1 MNVGQRLSLQ
11 MGSGNVHTYNHS
23 ASAMNVGAGRILV
36 PDAVVGAK
44 NKTRCGVAPTTASTT
59 PSARIAAV
67 ICILY
72 QLQECNNTEITL
84 SR

>member
-36 PDAVVGAK
+36 PDAVVGA
-44 NKTRCGVAPTTASTT
+44 NITRCGGG
-59 PSARIAAV
+59 
-67 ICILY
+67 C
-72 QLQECNNTEITL
+72 
-84 SR
+84 